1 MSEQRIIRL
10 FKPGDHEYAS
20 IAQVAASVLASE
32 LSDFEYH
39 NPQDFKD
46 LDHSFIGSNYLIRR
60 YVATVNNNIVG
71 YTQLFQIPW
80 LGTTDHYWTNIRVKP
95 EYSSQGIGSL
105 LYQQLMHDLQELGA
119 ARAWIGT
126 HETTPNGICYLERR
140 GFTEVIRSWPFML
153 DIRTFEMERHRAAL
167 DRMKAQGI
175 TITTLAQECHNDPAC
190 LQKLY
195 ELHTQ
200 ITRAI
205 PLPEHPHPEPGLD
218 WFERYSRSSPSALPE
233 AYFIAKHGTRYVGES
248 SMQRL
253 DHAPHELHQKTTGV
267 HTDYRGCGIALALKV
282 ATIQYA
288 LEQGYTHIS
297 TAVESNNPSML
308 AINAKLGFTKAPGMI
323 VFEKR
328 FPPG

>member
-20 IAQVAASVLASE
+20 LAQVAASVPADQ

-46 LDHSFIGSNYLIRR
+46 LDLSFVGSGYLIRR
-60 YVATVNNNIVG
+60 YVAIVNSSIVG
-71 YTQLFQIPW
+71 YAQFFQIPW
-80 LGTTDHYWTNIRVKP
+80 LGKTEHYWTNIRVKP
-95 EYSSQGIGSL
+95 EYTAQGIGNQ
-105 LYQQLMHDLQELGA
+105 LYLQLMHDLQELHA

-126 HETTPNGICYLERR
+126 HETILNGIQYLERR
-140 GFTEVIRSWPFML
+140 GFQEFIRSWPFML
-153 DIRTFEMERHRAAL
+153 DIRTFDLERYQAAL
-167 DRMKAQGI
+167 ERMVNQGI
-175 TITTLAQECHNDPAC
+175 TITTLAQECHCDPAC
-190 LQKLY
+190 MHKLY
-195 ELHTQ
+195 ELHTL
-200 ITRAI
+200 ISRAI

-218 WFERYSRSSPSALPE
+218 WFERYSRALPE
-233 AYFIAKHGTRYVGES
+233 AYFIAKHGSRYVGES

-267 HTDYRGCGIALALKV
+267 HTDYRGSGIAVALKV

-288 LEQGYTHIS
+288 LQQGYTHIS

-308 AINAKLGFTKAPGMI
+308 AINAKLGFAKAPGMI